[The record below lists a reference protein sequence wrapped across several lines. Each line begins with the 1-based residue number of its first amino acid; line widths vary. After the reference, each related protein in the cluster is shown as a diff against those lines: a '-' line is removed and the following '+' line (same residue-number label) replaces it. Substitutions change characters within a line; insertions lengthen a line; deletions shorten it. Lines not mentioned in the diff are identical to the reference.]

1 MAQLTCRGLT
11 LGYDGRKVAQGIDF
25 SVNKGDYLF
34 ILGENGSGKSTLAKA
49 ILQLNK
55 PLAGQIL
62 FEDGLK
68 RNQIGYLPQQTPAQR
83 DFPAAVWEI
92 ILSGGLNR
100 GGLLPFYSK
109 AEKKRAEEL
118 MKKLDLFPLAD
129 RCYRELSGGQQQRV
143 LLARALMATGS
154 LLLLDEPAAGLDPQA
169 TADLYELIHRLN
181 QQEKITVLMIS
192 HDLAAAKAYAG
203 SILHIG
209 KETLFFP
216 SAKDYF
222 AKGGDQR

>member
-118 MKKLDLFPLAD
+118 MRKLDLSPLAD

-192 HDLAAAKAYAG
+192 HDLAAAEAYAG

-209 KETLFFP
+209 KESRFFP